1 VETSIRQCQAL
12 LSKLQGRISLV
23 LPLVLLFKDDKIKIS
38 KTCRYEILQKTRSK
52 FQLVNIESDRER
64 TIRENDLRRSYLY
77 IYISEQA
84 RAREV
89 GSIIEICSQY
99 LRPARFVRTTVIVVI
114 IIIIIIVIILTKRKR
129 RERREERR

>member
-1 VETSIRQCQAL
+1 MSGIVKTAV
-12 LSKLQGRISLV
+12 G
-23 LPLVLLFKDDKIKIS
+23 KDFPRFASRFVYKIKIS

-64 TIRENDLRRSYLY
+64 LRENDLLRSYLY

-99 LRPARFVRTTVIVVI
+99 LRPARFVRITIIVVI
-114 IIIIIIVIILTKRKR
+114 IIIIIIIVIIAKR
-129 RERREERR
+129 RRL